1 MPATSEPPERAAPDV
16 SVVVPTCGRVDLLD
30 RCLEALLRQT
40 LDGRRFE
47 LIVVDDNPRHAT
59 RQLVAMWRASAGE
72 RGPAVVYLPN
82 HGASGPAA
90 ARNVGWR
97 SARAP
102 IIAFT
107 DDDTV
112 PEPGWLANGLHA
124 FDGKVDAVAGR
135 IQMPLPGTPTDYQR
149 DARRLE
155 SAEFVTANCF
165 CRKSILQA
173 VDGFDERFSFAW
185 REDSDL
191 YFRLLKIHARI
202 ARAPNA
208 LVIHPVRPAPWGAS
222 LLHVNRMAFDALL
235 YKKHPQLYRQK
246 IGAAPR
252 WDYCAIVAAL
262 ALALV
267 GLAAGSPVLAL
278 AGFAAWAVMTAL
290 LCRKRLDGT
299 SRSPSH
305 IAEMVITSAL
315 VPPLAV
321 FWRVA
326 GAIRFRVR
334 FA

>member
-1 MPATSEPPERAAPDV
+1 MPAITPRTAASAIGV
-16 SVVVPTCGRVDLLD
+16 TVVVPTRGRRELLE
-30 RCLEALLRQT
+30 RCLDALTRQT
-40 LDGRRFE
+40 LPGNCYE
-47 LIVVDDNPRHAT
+47 IIVVDDEPNHNT
-59 RQLVAMWRASAGE
+59 LHLVAGCRARTLE
-72 RGPAVVYLPN
+72 RGPRLVYLPN
-82 HGASGPAA
+82 ANRHGPAA
-90 ARNVGWR
+90 ARNLGWR
-97 SARAP
+97 SAKAA
-102 IIAFT
+102 IVAFT
-107 DDDTV
+107 DEGAV
-112 PEPGWLANGLHA
+112 PSPSWLAQGLAA
-124 FDGKVDAVAGR
+124 FGTETDVLYGRLDTSPPGRPVKGDALRV
-135 IQMPLPGTPTDYQR
+135 
-149 DARRLE
+149 
-155 SAEFVTANCF
+155 ANCF
-165 CRKSILQA
+165 CRKTILEQL
-173 VDGFDERFSFAW
+173 DGFDERFGKA
-185 REDSDL
+185 RHCDADL
-191 YFRLLKIHARI
+191 HFRLLALKARI
-202 ARAPNA
+202 ARAPEA
-208 LVIHPVRPAPWGAS
+208 LVVLPIGPTRWGAS
-222 LLHVNRMAFDALL
+222 LGRTHSAVFDALL

-262 ALALV
+262 ALALL